1 MYANALVDLQ
11 DACARDQAGGGAPLA
26 AKLPVNMA
34 TGLFNVRFAAMCTHY
49 RTTCSRLC
57 AQWLRCPNPRYETL
71 YRGLHGGYMTPKRT
85 CKAKSLLQF

>member
-34 TGLFNVRFAAMCTHY
+34 TGLFNVRFAAMCAV
-49 RTTCSRLC
+49 RALPVRDC
-57 AQWLRCPNPRYETL
+57 AHNGCDAQA
-71 YRGLHGGYMTPKRT
+71 RGTKPCTGGYMVAT
-85 CKAKSLLQF
+85 